1 MLSFAFVSDEIC
13 ADFSETIQHGLSW
26 GVTRYEM
33 RMLPSGRV
41 PDITA
46 GDIAAVRRA
55 IKDHGVR
62 ITALSPG
69 SFKLAPE
76 DREGITA
83 QLREPLP
90 RTLDLALE
98 LGAPLVIIF
107 GFMRSGKQDEHARA
121 VDAMQRAVDLA
132 SAAGIVLAV
141 ENEPGFLCDSGSNTA
156 AFIDAVASPFL
167 KANWDPANAVG
178 TGERPW
184 PEGYAA
190 LKRHVVNIHAK
201 DTVEG
206 SLVRCVPIGEGVVDW
221 RGQLRAA
228 NDDGIVEHISI
239 ETHCLPLLENSRK
252 NLEVLRGYLGG
263 EMELG
268 VGSRE

>member
-1 MLSFAFVSDEIC
+1 MLSFAFVSDEITS
-13 ADFSETIQHGLSW
+13 DFSDAIRHGLSW
-26 GVTRYEM
+26 GVTRYEL
-33 RMLPSGRV
+33 RMLPTGRV
-41 PDITA
+41 PH
-46 GDIAAVRRA
+46 IAATDFKAVQRA
-55 IKDHGVR
+55 MKEHGIL

-76 DREGITA
+76 DREGIAA
-83 QLREPLP
+83 QLRETLP
-90 RTLDLALE
+90 PTLDLALE
-98 LGAPLVIIF
+98 IGAPLVIVF
-107 GFMRSGKQDEHARA
+107 GFMRSGKPDEHARA
-121 VDAMQRAVDLA
+121 VDAMRRAADLA
-132 SAAGIVLAV
+132 SDAGIVLAV
-141 ENEPGFLCDSGSNTA
+141 ENEPGYLCDSGSNTA

-184 PEGYAA
+184 PEGYEA
-190 LKRHVVNIHAK
+190 LKHHIVNIHAK
-201 DTVEG
+201 DTAEG

-239 ETHCLPLLENSRK
+239 ETHCLPLLEMSRK

-263 EMELG
+263 VME
-268 VGSRE
+268 